1 MTVGK
6 ESLRASS
13 RPVEPRSGKIEGQQS
28 VDLRSQAAP
37 PRSARSRPA
46 GRRELIERAFDGWSG
61 DAAGKA
67 AEGAK
72 AVATS
77 VGRGAP

>member
-1 MTVGK
+1 M
-6 ESLRASS
+6 
-13 RPVEPRSGKIEGQQS
+13 
-28 VDLRSQAAP
+28 
-37 PRSARSRPA
+37 

-72 AVATS
+72 AVGHKCGSGGRLKVRFPNPTADVTLAGQLGQLSATT
-77 VGRGAP
+77 

>member
-1 MTVGK
+1 MICAVK
-6 ESLRASS
+6 
-13 RPVEPRSGKIEGQQS
+13 P
-28 VDLRSQAAP
+28 AP

-61 DAAGKA
+61 DAADKA

-72 AVATS
+72 AV
-77 VGRGAP
+77 GHKCGPGGALKSAFRIRQQTLS